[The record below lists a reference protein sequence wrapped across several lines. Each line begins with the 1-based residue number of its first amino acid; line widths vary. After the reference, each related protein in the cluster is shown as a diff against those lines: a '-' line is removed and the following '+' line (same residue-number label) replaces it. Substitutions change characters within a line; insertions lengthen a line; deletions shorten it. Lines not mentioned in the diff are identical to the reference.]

1 MILTTIDGIPLYSTA
16 VEAIAH
22 ANRIGLQGY
31 HEHTFRGRIG
41 YMAGVNHSEISRV
54 SPSLPSAIQ
63 PQSEAPDIQTTTP
76 TTSTTPASAN
86 TGGGGGGGY

>member
-1 MILTTIDGIPLYSTA
+1 MILTTIDGIPLYSTT

-22 ANRIGLQGY
+22 ANRIGIQGY

-63 PQSEAPDIQTTTP
+63 PQSVAPNIQTTT
-76 TTSTTPASAN
+76 TTTTTPVN
-86 TGGGGGGGY
+86 TGGSGSSGGGGY